1 MSSRL
6 QVFSFFADE
15 ELVQLVE
22 KIKEFIDMEGR
33 SCSMDIDGITPE
45 YVQRMLGGTV
55 PLEEI
60 EAALKVAKERWR
72 ESYGI
77 GR

>member
-1 MSSRL
+1 MIMENKIN
-6 QVFSFFADE
+6 E
-15 ELVQLVE
+15 ELVE

-45 YVQRMLGGTV
+45 YVQRTLGGTV

-77 GR
+77 RR